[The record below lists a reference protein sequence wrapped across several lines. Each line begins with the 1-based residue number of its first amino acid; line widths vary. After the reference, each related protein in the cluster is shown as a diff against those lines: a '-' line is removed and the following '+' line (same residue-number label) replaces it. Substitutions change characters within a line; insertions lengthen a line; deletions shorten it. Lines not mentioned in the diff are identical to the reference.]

1 MEHVYKHHFG
11 LSEAPFNITPDPSFL
26 YLTASH
32 REGLAQLIYGVNA
45 RRGFIVLTGEVG
57 TGKTTLIHAFLGQ
70 LSNNTHTALIFSEI
84 TNPIDL
90 LRHVCEE
97 FRLIPP
103 LSEIKSTHDY
113 ISALN
118 EFLLKQYQDNQ
129 NAVLIIDEAQNLSA
143 EVLESL
149 RLLSNFE
156 TTKDKLLQIIL
167 VGQPELALKLNG
179 SGLRQLKQ
187 RVTLRHQLRAFTAT
201 ECREY
206 IFSRL
211 KHAGSNSEIFPSNT
225 IDLIQRYSNGIPR
238 LINVIADNAMLN
250 AYALGI
256 TMIEPLLVHEVA
268 SDLCLTSSS
277 HPSSVSTESLARTD
291 APSRKRMELVRAP
304 IASPGAKRLN
314 PNRLAGID
322 IGDVLPAEFLRY
334 VLEALI
340 DAIGPMASVVLTDHI
355 KRLGASMER
364 FPKVRIQSLI
374 DALSVEVSSEVLL
387 QNFRR
392 SVTEELTKLNR
403 HGSLDSTPR
412 NNTFRGDS

>member
-70 LSNNTHTALIFSEI
+70 LSSNTHTALIFSEI

-90 LRHVCEE
+90 IRYVCEE

-118 EFLLKQYQDNQ
+118 EFLLKQYQDNR

-167 VGQPELALKLNG
+167 VGQPELAVKLNS

-187 RVTLRHQLRAFTAT
+187 RVTLRHHLRAFTAT

-225 IDLIQRYSNGIPR
+225 VDLIQRYSNGIPR
-238 LINVIADNAMLN
+238 LINIIADNAMLN
-250 AYALGI
+250 AYALGR
-256 TMIEPLLVHEVA
+256 TMIEPLLVYEVA
-268 SDLCLTSSS
+268 NDLCLTSSP
-277 HPSSVSTESLARTD
+277 HPSSVSTESLGRTD
-291 APSRKRMELVRAP
+291 ARSRRRMELVRAP
-304 IASPGAKRLN
+304 ITSPGAKELDPDRLV
-314 PNRLAGID
+314 GID
-322 IGDVLPAEFLRY
+322 VGDVLPAEFLSY
-334 VLEALI
+334 VLEALV
-340 DAIGPMASVVLTDHI
+340 DAIGPMASVVLTDHM

-364 FPKVRIQSLI
+364 FPQARIQSLI
-374 DALSVEVSSEVLL
+374 DALSAEVSSEVLL

-403 HGSLDSTPR
+403 HGSHDSKSR
-412 NNTFRGDS
+412 RNTFGGDS